1 MAAVM
6 HNPPVAAP
14 HYKLTVD
21 DYYRMGEA
29 GIFGPE
35 DRVEL
40 IEGEVIEM
48 SPIGSFHAGLGT
60 RLSEWLMPTL
70 MGRATAW
77 VQYPIRLSRHSAPQ
91 PDFALLRYRSDHY
104 MKALRT
110 AADVLLV
117 VEVADTGVRTD
128 REIKAPLCAKHAIPE
143 YWLVDIPSRCVE
155 VYAQPGDGVYRQV
168 QKLAAGRLA
177 PIAFPEAALDV
188 AELFQA

>member
-6 HNPPVAAP
+6 NNPPVPAP

-48 SPIGSFHAGLGT
+48 SPIGCFHAGVGSEIPA
-60 RLSEWLMPTL
+60 RLMNQLL
-70 MGRATAW
+70 GRAIGW
-77 VQYPIRLSRHSAPQ
+77 VQYPIRLSRYSAPQ
-91 PDFALLRYRSDHY
+91 PDFALLRFRADFY
-104 MKALRT
+104 KTALPT

-117 VEVADTGVRTD
+117 VEIADTSVRTD
-128 REIKAPLCAKHAIPE
+128 REIKAPLYARHAIPE
-143 YWLVDIPSRCVE
+143 YWLVDIPARCVE
-155 VYAQPGDGVYRQV
+155 VYAQPEDGVYRQI
-168 QKLAAGRLA
+168 QKLTAGRLT

-188 AELFQA
+188 AGLFQA